1 VRLSIFALLIGSS
14 LCLVLPGK
22 ADVCATPGNVV
33 TNCAF
38 ADGTYTATIPYL
50 QPPNSDPGVPDFWDA
65 DVQFVEGYLQTGE
78 DAVVTNPVTGVDYL
92 SMATG
97 QFGPEEQLS
106 QNLTDI
112 SGVTYDIYG
121 VSSGNG
127 YGPFFVLI
135 DGEVVDAN
143 SAGISSFVG
152 TGNDEITLD
161 LGPNSSLD
169 IDASIDINYVVVAP
183 AGVSLVPEPRSVF
196 LLPFA
201 MLLGAAWLKPFALRA
216 QRALS

>member
-1 VRLSIFALLIGSS
+1 VRLSIFVLLIGWS
-14 LCLVLPGK
+14 LCLVLLGK

-33 TNCAF
+33 ANCAF
-38 ADGTYTATIPYL
+38 ADGTYTATIAYL

-65 DVQFVEGYLQTGE
+65 DVQFVEGYLQTGQ
-78 DAVVTNPVTGVDYL
+78 DIVMTNPVTGTDYL

-97 QFGPEEQLS
+97 PFGPEEELS
-106 QNLTDI
+106 QNLTDM

-121 VSSGNG
+121 VSSGDG

-135 DGEVVDAN
+135 DGAVVDAN

-152 TGNDEITLD
+152 SGNDELTLD
-161 LGPNSSLD
+161 LGPDSSM
-169 IDASIDINYVVVAP
+169 DINYVVVAP
-183 AGVSLVPEPRSVF
+183 AGVSLVPEPRAIF
-196 LLPFA
+196 LLPVA
-201 MLLGAAWLKPFALRA
+201 MLLGAAWLSRRKKPFALRA

>member
-1 VRLSIFALLIGSS
+1 MRLSIFALLIGSS
-14 LCLVLPGK
+14 LCLVLPGE

-65 DVQFVEGYLQTGE
+65 DVQFVEGYLQTGQ
-78 DAVVTNPVTGVDYL
+78 DIVKTNPVTGADYL

-97 QFGPEEQLS
+97 PFGPEEQLS
-106 QNLTDI
+106 QYLTDI

-121 VSSGNG
+121 VGSG
-127 YGPFFVLI
+127 YGFVLI
-135 DGEVVDAN
+135 DGAPVYTN
-143 SAGISSFVG
+143 SAGIPSFVG

-161 LGPNSSLD
+161 LGPN
-169 IDASIDINYVVVAP
+169 ASIDVNYVVVAP
-183 AGVSLVPEPRSVF
+183 AGVSLVPEPRAIF
-196 LLPFA
+196 LVPVA
-201 MLLGAAWLKPFALRA
+201 MLLGVAWLRA

>member
-14 LCLVLPGK
+14 LCLVLPGE

-65 DVQFVEGYLQTGE
+65 DVQFVEGYLQTGQ
-78 DAVVTNPVTGVDYL
+78 DIVKTNPVTGADYL

-97 QFGPEEQLS
+97 PFGPEEQLS
-106 QNLTDI
+106 QYLTDI

-121 VSSGNG
+121 VGSG
-127 YGPFFVLI
+127 YGFVLI
-135 DGEVVDAN
+135 DGAPVYTN
-143 SAGISSFVG
+143 SAGIPSFVG

-161 LGPNSSLD
+161 LGPN
-169 IDASIDINYVVVAP
+169 ASIDVNYVVVAP
-183 AGVSLVPEPRSVF
+183 AGVSLVPEPRAIF
-196 LLPFA
+196 LVPVA
-201 MLLGAAWLKPFALRA
+201 MLLGVAWLRA

>member
-1 VRLSIFALLIGSS
+1 
-14 LCLVLPGK
+14 
-22 ADVCATPGNVV
+22 
-33 TNCAF
+33 
-38 ADGTYTATIPYL
+38 
-50 QPPNSDPGVPDFWDA
+50 VPDFWDA
-65 DVQFVEGYLQTGE
+65 DVQFVEGYLQTGQ
-78 DAVVTNPVTGVDYL
+78 DIVVTNPVTGADYL

-97 QFGPEEQLS
+97 PFGPEEQLS

-135 DGEVVDAN
+135 NGDVVDAN

-152 TGNDEITLD
+152 TGDDKLTLD
-161 LGPNSSLD
+161 LVPDS
-169 IDASIDINYVVVAP
+169 SIDINYVVVAP
-183 AGVSLVPEPRSVF
+183 AGVGLVPEPRAVF
-196 LLPFA
+196 LVPVA
-201 MLLGAAWLKPFALRA
+201 MLLGVAWLRA

>member
-1 VRLSIFALLIGSS
+1 MRLSISALLIGWS
-14 LCLVLPGK
+14 LCLALPGK

-33 TNCAF
+33 ANCDF
-38 ADGTYTATIPYL
+38 ADGTYTASVPFL
-50 QPPNSDPGVPDFWDA
+50 PPPNSDPGVPDFWNA
-65 DVQFVEGYLQTGE
+65 DVQFVEGYLQTGQ
-78 DAVVTNPVTGVDYL
+78 DIVMTNPVTGADYL

-97 QFGPEEQLS
+97 QFGPEEELS

-135 DGEVVDAN
+135 NGDVVDAN

-152 TGNDEITLD
+152 TGDDKLTLD
-161 LGPNSSLD
+161 LVPDS
-169 IDASIDINYVVVAP
+169 SIDVNYVVVAP
-183 AGVSLVPEPRSVF
+183 AGVSLVPEPRAIF
-196 LLPFA
+196 LVPVA
-201 MLLGAAWLKPFALRA
+201 MLLGVAWLRA

>member
-14 LCLVLPGK
+14 LCLVLPGE

-65 DVQFVEGYLQTGE
+65 DVQFVEGYLQTGQ
-78 DAVVTNPVTGVDYL
+78 DIVMTNPVTGADYL

-97 QFGPEEQLS
+97 PFGPEEQLS
-106 QNLTDI
+106 QYLIDI

-121 VSSGNG
+121 VGSG
-127 YGPFFVLI
+127 YGFVLI
-135 DGEVVDAN
+135 DGAPVYTN
-143 SAGISSFVG
+143 SAGIPSFVG

-161 LGPNSSLD
+161 LGPN
-169 IDASIDINYVVVAP
+169 ASIDVNYVVVAP
-183 AGVSLVPEPRSVF
+183 AGISLVPEPRAIF

-201 MLLGAAWLKPFALRA
+201 MFLCVAWLKRFALRA

>member
-1 VRLSIFALLIGSS
+1 VRLSIFALLSS

-65 DVQFVEGYLQTGE
+65 DVQFVEGYLQTGQ
-78 DAVVTNPVTGVDYL
+78 DIVKTNPVTGADYL

-97 QFGPEEQLS
+97 PFGPEEQLS
-106 QNLTDI
+106 QYLTDI

-121 VSSGNG
+121 VGSG
-127 YGPFFVLI
+127 YGFVLI
-135 DGEVVDAN
+135 DGAPVYTN
-143 SAGISSFVG
+143 SAGIPSFVG

-161 LGPNSSLD
+161 LGPN
-169 IDASIDINYVVVAP
+169 ASIDVNYVVVAP
-183 AGVSLVPEPRSVF
+183 AGVSLVPEPRAIF

-201 MLLGAAWLKPFALRA
+201 MFLCVAWLKRFALRA
-216 QRALS
+216 QGALS

>member
-14 LCLVLPGK
+14 LCLVLPGE

-65 DVQFVEGYLQTGE
+65 DVQFVEGYLQTGQ
-78 DAVVTNPVTGVDYL
+78 DIVMTNPVTGADYL

-97 QFGPEEQLS
+97 PFGPEEQLS

-135 DGEVVDAN
+135 NGEVVDAN

-161 LGPNSSLD
+161 LGPN
-169 IDASIDINYVVVAP
+169 ASIDVNYVVVAP
-183 AGVSLVPEPRSVF
+183 AGVSLVPEPRAIF

-201 MLLGAAWLKPFALRA
+201 MFLCVAWLKRFALGA

>member
-1 VRLSIFALLIGSS
+1 MRLSISALLIGWS
-14 LCLVLPGK
+14 LCLALPGK

-50 QPPNSDPGVPDFWDA
+50 PPPRNSDPGVPDFWNA
-65 DVQFVEGYLQTGE
+65 DVQFVEGYLQTGQ
-78 DAVVTNPVTGVDYL
+78 DIVMTNPVTGADYL

-97 QFGPEEQLS
+97 QFGPEEELS

-135 DGEVVDAN
+135 NGDVVDAN

-152 TGNDEITLD
+152 TGDDKLTLD
-161 LGPNSSLD
+161 LVPDS
-169 IDASIDINYVVVAP
+169 SIDINYVVVAP
-183 AGVSLVPEPRSVF
+183 AGVGLVPEPRAVF
-196 LLPFA
+196 LVPVA
-201 MLLGAAWLKPFALRA
+201 MLLGVAWLRA